1 MKFQFEFKNGKA
13 RTLGK
18 YPKTSFT
25 QSIVEWKRL
34 RAGKLSVSSY
44 SLAGEP
50 SWETVTPQAIRS
62 SLHAFHFPQW
72 CVFSFMDRPSPLEYE
87 HPILSPFRLV
97 PSENLRPFHS
107 LLYVSPFPF
116 WVWGTPRQEGLRLNL
131 WCEEDRHTWVDDI
144 LVALGLLFLVASVTE
159 CWGFFFDIP

>member
-18 YPKTSFT
+18 YPKTSLT

-44 SLAGEP
+44 NLAEEP
-50 SWETVTPQAIRS
+50 SWDTVTSQAIRS
-62 SLHAFHFPQW
+62 SLHACHFSQW

-87 HPILSPFRLV
+87 HPILSIPCLV

-107 LLYVSPFPF
+107 LLYASPFPF
-116 WVWGTPRQEGLRLNL
+116 CVWGTLRQEGLGLNL
-131 WCEEDRHTWVDDI
+131 WCEGSRHTWI
-144 LVALGLLFLVASVTE
+144 LVALGLLFLVTSVTE